1 MRFRPFGGVGTVGLT
16 LPLWRRSVVSARWV
30 YSAMGDVALSSR
42 EVLSA
47 TAPGIT
53 PPLRFG
59 GGKVNLSNAF
69 VVVGLGPQLR

>member
-1 MRFRPFGGVGTVGLT
+1 
-16 LPLWRRSVVSARWV
+16 
-30 YSAMGDVALSSR
+30 MGDVALSSR

-69 VVVGLGPQLR
+69 VVVGLGLQLR